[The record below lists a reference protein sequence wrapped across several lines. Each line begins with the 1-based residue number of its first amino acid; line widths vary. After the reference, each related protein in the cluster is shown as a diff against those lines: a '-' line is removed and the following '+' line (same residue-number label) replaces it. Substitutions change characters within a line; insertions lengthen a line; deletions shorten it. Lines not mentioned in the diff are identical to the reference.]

1 MVRKDPPSAEGAG
14 AAAAAGAPLTL
25 PSMVLEMVVTAEQL
39 PTGWQM
45 GNPSPAPTD
54 VAAAAATADGLASF
68 PPLSPPSP
76 PPALSARGLPSN
88 SAIKSR

>member
-14 AAAAAGAPLTL
+14 GGAATAGASTTL

-39 PTGWQM
+39 PTGWHT
-45 GNPSPAPTD
+45 GNPSPAPME
-54 VAAAAATADGLASF
+54 AAAGLSV
-68 PPLSPPSP
+68 LVPSP
-76 PPALSARGLPSN
+76 PPAFSVSARGLPSN

>member
-54 VAAAAATADGLASF
+54 VAAAADGLASL
-68 PPLSPPSP
+68 PPLSPPSAP
-76 PPALSARGLPSN
+76 PSALSARGLPSN